1 MLQQSQMAI
10 RAATSLRPCDNG
22 PGNPIWESN
31 MALMASSGQL
41 TEEEFFMA
49 EMETSDEDGPPSQ
62 MNQKTEIMMEELR
75 NFQERERV
83 ESENI
88 AAHQAAVAENLLTLN
103 KKNATQEAF
112 KAVLEEHLYKDMDR
126 PDTLCTRRQVR
137 DARAYMIHCGLDT
150 AFLDGW
156 ALPSTD
162 PVSPRIVSDDGIGAE
177 HSLSVSLQE
186 ASGFPPAL
194 GGQASPSPSSSIARE
209 PSRVEE
215 AQMKASPANDTLPQ
229 DASTTDPLQT
239 PSPGLFDLNHPFSAS
254 PHSASAYNAPPL
266 TPQGPV
272 LQYPLL
278 AQNPAP
284 ASIPRSVPWP
294 PTPPTPSM
302 VTLPLP
308 DSSGS
313 DYEPQTKKRRPNIK
327 KKQPVPPEQ
336 LALTSGNGVH
346 DIGPATSNQETREF
360 AMANPDHSS
369 TTPSQEDSTI
379 AVQLP
384 EETSTSN
391 GGSTPLRGGNHA
403 QTKNRKSGRGR
414 GRPKKSVG

>member
-1 MLQQSQMAI
+1 MAYEAFGDDS
-10 RAATSLRPCDNG
+10 RPEGGLRRLKLNTT
-22 PGNPIWESN
+22 
-31 MALMASSGQL
+31 Q
-41 TEEEFFMA
+41 
-49 EMETSDEDGPPSQ
+49 
-62 MNQKTEIMMEELR
+62 TEIMMEELR

-83 ESENI
+83 ENENI

-156 ALPSTD
+156 ALPSE
-162 PVSPRIVSDDGIGAE
+162 VSVLPPIVSDDGIDAE
-177 HSLSVSLQE
+177 RSLSVSLQE
-186 ASGFPPAL
+186 ASGFSPAV
-194 GGQASPSPSSSIARE
+194 GGQVNPSPSSPITRE
-209 PSRVEE
+209 PSRDEE
-215 AQMKASPANDTLPQ
+215 VQTQASPAEESPANDTLPQ
-229 DASTTDPLQT
+229 DASTSDSLQM
-239 PSPGLFDLNHPFSAS
+239 PSPDHFDLNHAFSAT

-294 PTPPTPSM
+294 RTPPTPSM
-302 VTLPLP
+302 VSLPLP

-336 LALTSGNGVH
+336 LPLTSGYAVY
-346 DIGPATSNQETREF
+346 DSGPATSSQATQDF

-384 EETSTSN
+384 GETSTSN
-391 GGSTPLRGGNHA
+391 GGSTPLRGGNTA
-403 QTKNRKSGRGR
+403 QPKKGRSGRGR